1 MIVSIFNNFSL
12 AYAISIHKSQGSE
25 FKTII
30 MPIVKGYRKMLYR
43 KLIYTGVTRS
53 KEKLVLIG
61 DIKAIES
68 AINNTSEQKRR
79 TSLDY
84 YLKN

>member
-1 MIVSIFNNFSL
+1 
-12 AYAISIHKSQGSE
+12 
-25 FKTII
+25 
-30 MPIVKGYRKMLYR
+30 MLYR

-53 KEKLVLIG
+53 KEKLILIG
-61 DIKAIES
+61 DINALES

-84 YLKN
+84 YLKNGII